1 MTFDNLE
8 NDRRFT
14 LRVHLSIGSGSGS
27 APTPG
32 SPCRSYDTF
41 PANISPNVCPA
52 PVGVTSFA
60 LYTYNGALNWM
71 QVPIG
76 PSEQSEIESGDE
88 RRVQLEPG
96 THLPGCQLALVDTGY
111 VVQVVHG

>member
-1 MTFDNLE
+1 MIAA
-8 NDRRFT
+8 
-14 LRVHLSIGSGSGS
+14 LRCAFISRLAPAPLRLRSDS

-32 SPCRSYDTF
+32 SPCRSCDTF
-41 PANISPNVCPA
+41 PANISPTVTPA
-52 PVGVTSFA
+52 PAGVTSFA

-71 QVPIG
+71 QVSIG
-76 PSEQSEIESGDE
+76 QSEQSEIESGDE

-96 THLPGCQLALVDTGY
+96 THLRGCRFALVDTGY